1 MAEEIE
7 QSKLDA
13 INHVNGPELI
23 IAGPGTGKTFTLVK
37 RIENLILNHHID
49 PNKILIATFT
59 EKAAK
64 ELVTRLTNL
73 FTDSSN
79 MPNLN
84 EMYIGTFHSICLR
97 ILKENIEFSRLKK
110 NYRVLDGFDQKFTV
124 FRNISKF
131 RKITNYQLVVGENT
145 SSAMYQ
151 AEIITKYVNTLSEEL
166 VDIEQL
172 KTDPSPKMKALGEII
187 ETYRTIT
194 TQQNVLDFSSIQ
206 VETFNLLNNHAEV
219 LNKIQKQIEYLM
231 IDEYQ
236 DTNFIQEK
244 LVFLLAG
251 EKKNICVVGD
261 DEQSLYRFRGATVRN
276 ILEFP
281 DKFPEGC
288 ATYHLNTNFRSTH
301 QIVDFYNHW
310 MTSTKGKD
318 FTFDWGKYRFQK
330 NITAEAHQNDG
341 ALSVTKLANKS
352 DIENW
357 YKKILDTIKKL
368 KDSRKLT
375 DYNQIAFLFKSVK
388 HPYVIGL
395 ANYLEN
401 NGINVYSPR
410 SALFFER
417 DEVRLAIGCLLLM
430 FPNYVTN
437 MEKGEYKYLHEEHIL
452 FYMGCMK
459 TASDVLTLDP
469 SNKDLAKWIIAK
481 GKIHCNLEK
490 NTDYSITGLIY
501 QLFQFNA
508 FKKILNTDSQDLNC
522 TYKSRAVRNL
532 ALLTQILGK
541 YEYLNNISVLTVDYV
556 KKNVEDLFN
565 LYLRLLFDGGI
576 SEYEDDS
583 EYAPSG
589 CISFLTIHQSKGMEF
604 PIVFVDSLKAIPR
617 KQFSDF
623 DVELEDQFFE
633 KSAFE
638 PYEYI
643 KFFDFW
649 RLYYTAFSR
658 AQDLLILTCNIDN
671 QTPSKYF
678 EDVFYSLPD
687 INSPQYDFNKLCLHT
702 VKPVNI
708 KPAFAFTSHISVYE
722 TCGLQYKF
730 FKELEFQPV
739 RAGAMVFGRLVHETI
754 EDIHKAALRGESQI
768 INEENITGWFNTN
781 YESITLAE
789 HSYLSESQRS
799 VALRQVISYANRQK
813 DWSIIKEAEVD
824 VSFVR
829 PDYIIEGKVDLITGK
844 DNTVEIV
851 DFKSEQKPDVNFDN
865 ERLEHYRRQ
874 LNIYAYLVEQRTGHK
889 VSKMHLYYTGEES
902 SNPRISFPYTKTAI
916 EGTIAAFDDT
926 AKRIMKKDFNHCA
939 SDSKTCKNCDF
950 RFYCEK

>member
-7 QSKLDA
+7 KSKLDA

-64 ELVTRLTNL
+64 ELVTRLTNV
-73 FTDSSN
+73 FTGSSN

-97 ILKENIEFSRLKK
+97 ILKEHIEFSRLKK
-110 NYRVLDGFDQKFTV
+110 NYRVLDGFDQNFTV
-124 FRNISKF
+124 FRNIYKF
-131 RKITNYQLVVGENT
+131 RQITNFELVVGENT
-145 SSAMYQ
+145 SSAMKQ
-151 AEIITKYVNTLSEEL
+151 AQIITKYVNTLSEEL
-166 VDIEQL
+166 VDVEQL
-172 KTDPSPKMKALGEII
+172 KTDPSPKIKALGNII
-187 ETYRTIT
+187 ETYRRLTY
-194 TQQNVLDFSSIQ
+194 QQNVLDFSSIQ
-206 VETFNLLNNHAEV
+206 VETYNLLNNHPDV
-219 LNKIQKQIEYLM
+219 LKKIQEQIEYLM

-261 DEQSLYRFRGATVRN
+261 DDQSLYRFRGATVRN

-281 DKFPEGC
+281 SKFPEGC
-288 ATYHLNTNFRSTH
+288 ATYRLNKNFRSTS

-310 MTSTKGKD
+310 MTSTEGKK
-318 FTFDWGKYRFQK
+318 FTFDWSNYRFSK
-330 NITAEAHQNDG
+330 KITAEPHQNDS
-341 ALSVTKLANKS
+341 AISVVKLSNKS
-352 DIENW
+352 EINDWFN
-357 YKKILDTIKKL
+357 KILKTINKL
-368 KDSRKLT
+368 KDSGKLT

-388 HPYVIGL
+388 HQNVIAL
-395 ANYLEN
+395 ANYLEK
-401 NGINVYSPR
+401 NGIQVYSPR

-417 DEVRLAIGCLLLM
+417 EEVKLVIGCLLSM
-430 FPNYVTN
+430 FPNYVLA
-437 MEKGEYKYLHEEHIL
+437 MEKGEYKYLQNEHVSYYLDCI
-452 FYMGCMK
+452 K
-459 TASDVLTLDP
+459 TVAETLTSAS
-469 SNKDLAKWIIAK
+469 SNKELAQWVIAK
-481 GKIHCNLEK
+481 GKIHVSMEN
-490 NTDYSITGLIY
+490 NADYGITGLIY
-501 QLFQFNA
+501 QLFQFDL
-508 FKKILNTDSQDLNC
+508 FKNILNTDSQQGA
-522 TYKSRAVRNL
+522 YKLRAVRNL
-532 ALLTQILGK
+532 ALITQIIGK
-541 YEYLNNISVLTVDYV
+541 YEYLNNISILTSSNI

-565 LYLRLLFDGGI
+565 LYLRMLYDGGI

-589 CISFLTIHQSKGMEF
+589 CVSFLTIHQSKGMEF
-604 PIVFVDSLKAIPR
+604 PVVFVDSLQSSPR
-617 KQFSDF
+617 KQYTDF
-623 DVELEDQFFE
+623 DVELEDKFFE
-633 KSAFE
+633 KNAFE

-658 AQDLLILTCNIDN
+658 AQDLLILTCNVDKR
-671 QTPSKYF
+671 TPSKYF
-678 EDVFYSLPD
+678 ENVFFPLPD
-687 INSPQYDFNKLCLHT
+687 IDSSDYDYSKLKLHS

-708 KPAFAFTSHISVYE
+708 KPSFAFTSHITVYE
-722 TCGLQYKF
+722 TCALQYKF

-754 EDIHKAALRGESQI
+754 EDIHKAALRGESNI
-768 INEENITGWFNTN
+768 INEDNIRGWFNTN
-781 YESITLAE
+781 YEAITLAE
-789 HSYLSESQRS
+789 HSYLSEGQRN
-799 VALRQVISYANRQK
+799 VALRQVINYANKQK

-824 VSFVR
+824 VSLVR

-851 DFKSEQKPDVNFDN
+851 DFKSEQKPDINSDN

-874 LNIYAYLVEQRTGHK
+874 LNIYAYLVEQRTGNK
-889 VSKMHLYYTGEES
+889 VSNMHLYYTGEEN
-902 SNPRISFPYTKTAI
+902 SNPKITFPYTTTAVD
-916 EGTIAAFDDT
+916 GTIAAFDDT
-926 AKRIMKKDFNHCA
+926 VKHIMKKDFNHCS

-950 RFYCEK
+950 RFYCER

>member
-1 MAEEIE
+1 MAEAIE
-7 QSKLDA
+7 QSKIDA

-23 IAGPGTGKTFTLVK
+23 IAGPGTGKTYTLVK
-37 RIENLILNHHID
+37 RIENLILNHHVD

-97 ILKENIEFSRLKK
+97 ILKENIEYSRLKK
-110 NYRVLDGFDQKFTV
+110 NYRVLDGFDQNFTV

-131 RKITNYQLVVGENT
+131 RKITNFQLVVGENT
-145 SSAMYQ
+145 SSATYQ
-151 AEIITKYVNTLSEEL
+151 ANKVTKYVNTLSEEL

-172 KTDPSPKMKALGEII
+172 KNNPSPKMKALGEII

-206 VETFNLLNNHAEV
+206 VETFNLLNNHPEV
-219 LNKIQKQIEYLM
+219 LKKIQNQIEYLM

-261 DEQSLYRFRGATVRN
+261 DDQSLYRFRGATVRN

-281 DKFPEGC
+281 DKFPDGC
-288 ATYHLNTNFRSTH
+288 ATYHLNTNFRSTR

-310 MTSTKGKD
+310 MSSTEGKNFAFKWD
-318 FTFDWGKYRFQK
+318 HYRFPK
-330 NITAEAHQNDG
+330 NITAAVHQNDE
-341 ALSVTKLANKS
+341 AISVVKLANKS
-352 DIENW
+352 NNENW
-357 YKKILDTIKKL
+357 FKKIIETINKL
-368 KDSRKLT
+368 KDSGKIS
-375 DYNQIAFLFKSVK
+375 DYNQVAFLFKSVK
-388 HPYVIGL
+388 NNNAIAL
-395 ANYLEN
+395 ANYLEK
-401 NGINVYSPR
+401 NGVKVYSPR

-417 DEVRLAIGCLLLM
+417 DEIIFAIGCLLSM
-430 FPNYVTN
+430 FPNYVCNLEQKKYTFLK
-437 MEKGEYKYLHEEHIL
+437 EEYINFCLK
-452 FYMGCMK
+452 CVST
-459 TASDVLTLDP
+459 TASILSLDIT
-469 SNKDLAKWIIAK
+469 KKEMAQWIIAK
-481 GKIHCNLEK
+481 GITHSNLEK
-490 NTDYSITGLIY
+490 NTDYNFTGLIY
-501 QLFQFNA
+501 QLFQFEA
-508 FKKILNTDSQDLNC
+508 FKRILDTDTKNGAYQLR
-522 TYKSRAVRNL
+522 TVRNL
-532 ALLTQILGK
+532 GLLTQILGK
-541 YEYLNNISVLTVDYV
+541 YEFLNNISILTVANIE
-556 KKNVEDLFN
+556 KNVEDLFN
-565 LYLRLLFDGGI
+565 IYLRLLFEGGI

-589 CISFLTIHQSKGMEF
+589 CVSFLTIHQSKGMEF
-604 PIVFVDSLKAIPR
+604 PVVFVDSLGSYPT
-617 KQFSDF
+617 KQYTDF
-623 DVELEDQFFE
+623 DIEIEEQFFE
-633 KSAFE
+633 KGVFE

-658 AQDLLILTCNIDN
+658 AQDLLILTCNIEGK
-671 QTPSKYF
+671 TPSNYF
-678 EDVFYSLPD
+678 ENVFYSLPD
-687 INSPQYDFNKLCLHT
+687 IDSPNYDYSKLCLHT

-708 KPAFAFTSHISVYE
+708 KPAFAFTSHITVYE
-722 TCGLQYKF
+722 TCSLQYKF
-730 FKELEFQPV
+730 FKELEFQPI

-754 EDIHKAALRGESQI
+754 EDIHKAALRGEVHN

-789 HSYLSESQRS
+789 HSYLSESQKA
-799 VALRQVISYANRQK
+799 VALKQVINYANRQK

-824 VSFVR
+824 VSLVR

-851 DFKSEQKPDVNFDN
+851 DFKSESKPDINITN
-865 ERLEHYRRQ
+865 ERLEHYKRQ

-889 VSKMHLYYTGEES
+889 VSKMHLYYTGEDS
-902 SNPRISFPYTKTAI
+902 SNPKISFNYTTTAV

-926 AKRIMKKDFNHCA
+926 VRRIMKKDFNHCA
-939 SDSKTCKNCDF
+939 SDTKTCKNCDF